1 MNHRQDYAK
10 CRFSFNREV
19 YVDMDLWKEA
29 LAEGLQMGL
38 INGKKQ
44 GAEEKAI
51 EDAVIAVKEF
61 NIDPKLAA
69 EKMNA
74 PLDKVM
80 EKLSATDY

>member
-1 MNHRQDYAK
+1 
-10 CRFSFNREV
+10 
-19 YVDMDLWKEA
+19 
-29 LAEGLQMGL
+29 MGL

>member
-1 MNHRQDYAK
+1 
-10 CRFSFNREV
+10 
-19 YVDMDLWKEA
+19 
-29 LAEGLQMGL
+29 MGL

-80 EKLSATDY
+80 GKLSATDY

>member
-1 MNHRQDYAK
+1 
-10 CRFSFNREV
+10 
-19 YVDMDLWKEA
+19 
-29 LAEGLQMGL
+29 MGL

-44 GAEEKAI
+44 GTEEKAI